1 MIRGTTP
8 THTFQIPF
16 NTNLVKEIRISYA
29 QRDAVVVEKTTED
42 CKLDGMNITVKLT
55 QEETLR
61 FSENVMAALQL
72 RVLLNDGNVLATPG
86 MRLDVGELLQD
97 EVIQ

>member
-1 MIRGTTP
+1 M
-8 THTFQIPF
+8 
-16 NTNLVKEIRISYA
+16 
-29 QRDAVVVEKTTED
+29 VVEKTTED

-61 FSENVMAALQL
+61 FSENVVAALQL
-72 RVLLNDGNVLATPG
+72 RVLLNDGNVLATPVL
-86 MRLDVGELLQD
+86 RLDVGELLQD

>member
-16 NTNLVKEIRISYA
+16 NTNLVKEIRVSYA
-29 QRDAVVVEKTTED
+29 QKDVVVVEKSTED

-72 RVLLNDGNVLATPG
+72 RVLLNDGNVLATPV

>member
-29 QRDAVVVEKTTED
+29 QKDVVVVEKTTED

-72 RVLLNDGNVLATPG
+72 RVLLNDGNVLATPV

>member
-29 QRDAVVVEKTTED
+29 QKDVVVVEKTTED

-72 RVLLNDGNVLATPG
+72 RVLLNDGNVLATPV

-97 EVIQ
+97 EVIE

>member
-1 MIRGTTP
+1 VIRGTTP

-16 NTNLVKEIRISYA
+16 NTNLLKEIRISYA

-61 FSENVMAALQL
+61 FSENVVAALQL
-72 RVLLNDGNVLATPG
+72 RVLLNDGNVLATPVL
-86 MRLDVGELLQD
+86 RLDVGELLQD

>member
-16 NTNLVKEIRISYA
+16 NTNLLKEIRISYA
-29 QRDAVVVEKTTED
+29 QKDVVVVEKTTED

-72 RVLLNDGNVLATPG
+72 RVLLNDGNVLATPV

>member
-16 NTNLVKEIRISYA
+16 NTNLLKEIRISYA
-29 QRDAVVVEKTTED
+29 QRDAVVVEKSTED
-42 CKLDGMNITVKLT
+42 CKLDGMNISVKLT

-61 FSENVMAALQL
+61 FSENVVAALQL
-72 RVLLNDGNVLATPG
+72 RVLLNDGNVLATPVL
-86 MRLDVGELLQD
+86 RLDVGELLQD

>member
-16 NTNLVKEIRISYA
+16 NTNLLKEIRISYA
-29 QRDAVVVEKTTED
+29 QKDDVVVEKSTED

-72 RVLLNDGNVLATPG
+72 RVLLNDGNVLATPVL
-86 MRLDVGELLQD
+86 RLDVGELLQD

>member
-29 QRDAVVVEKTTED
+29 QKDVVVVEKSTED

-72 RVLLNDGNVLATPG
+72 RVLLNDGNVLATPV

-97 EVIQ
+97 EVIE

>member
-16 NTNLVKEIRISYA
+16 STNLLNEIRITYA
-29 QRDAVVVEKTTED
+29 QGNSVIVEKRTED
-42 CKLDGMNITVKLT
+42 CSLNGSDITVKLT

-61 FSENVMAALQL
+61 FSDNKTAELQL
-72 RVLLNDGNVLATPG
+72 RVLLNDGNALATSVL
-86 MRLDVGELLQD
+86 RLDVSELLKD
-97 EVIQ
+97 EIIE

>member
-29 QRDAVVVEKTTED
+29 QRDAVVVEKSTED

-72 RVLLNDGNVLATPG
+72 RVLLNDGNVLATPV

>member
-16 NTNLVKEIRISYA
+16 NTNLVKEIRVSYA
-29 QRDAVVVEKTTED
+29 QKDVVVVEKTTED

-72 RVLLNDGNVLATPG
+72 RVLLNDGNVLATPVL
-86 MRLDVGELLQD
+86 RLDVGELLQD
-97 EVIQ
+97 EVIE

>member
-16 NTNLVKEIRISYA
+16 NTNLLKEIRISYA
-29 QRDAVVVEKTTED
+29 QRDAVVVEKSTED

-61 FSENVMAALQL
+61 FSENVVAALQL
-72 RVLLNDGNVLATPG
+72 RVLLNDGNVLATPVL
-86 MRLDVGELLQD
+86 RLDVGELLQD

>member
-16 NTNLVKEIRISYA
+16 NTNLVREIRVSYA
-29 QRDAVVVEKTTED
+29 QKDVVVVEKTTED

-72 RVLLNDGNVLATPG
+72 RVLLNDGNVLATPV

-97 EVIQ
+97 EVIE

>member
-16 NTNLVKEIRISYA
+16 NTNLLKEIRISYA
-29 QRDAVVVEKTTED
+29 QRDAVVVEKSTED

-72 RVLLNDGNVLATPG
+72 RVLLNDGNVLATPVL
-86 MRLDVGELLQD
+86 RLDVGELLQD